1 MAKRPVIL
9 GAIAVLALCVPP
21 AATNEAR
28 AQGQAPAALAG
39 QVSSEAE
46 GAMEGVVV
54 SAKKAGSTITI
65 SVISDKDGRY
75 AFPANK
81 LEAGQ
86 YALKIRAVGYALDGA
101 GTAQVAAGTTSTADL
116 KLKKTKNLPAQL
128 TNAEWLLSVPGT
140 DDQKRVLL
148 DCNGCHTYERIVKST
163 HDADE
168 WTQVVWRMRN
178 YAFQSQPI
186 KPVPRIDQG
195 WAGKPE
201 QYRKIGEYLAT
212 INLSEG
218 PQWEYELKTLPRPT
232 GRSTRV
238 IITEYDLPRPTMQ
251 PHDVIVDAQGTV
263 WYSDFGEQ
271 YLGKLDPKTGTLT
284 EIPMPQLK
292 AGYPLGALDLE
303 HDPNDGTLWM
313 GLMYQAALANFD
325 PKSATFRKFYEIPPA
340 LSDKVTQLNMLGLN
354 YTVDGKIWTN
364 NAGNQDIY
372 RIDYKTGEYERF
384 QPLKEYP
391 GTGPRSIYGIAPDSK
406 NNLYFAEF
414 VTNYI
419 GRIDAKT
426 LKVTYFQTPTLRS
439 RPRRME
445 MDSQDRLWFAEYG
458 GNRLAMFDTKSEK
471 FTEWPLPTPWTA
483 PYYVTW
489 DKNGE
494 LWTGGM
500 TTDRVVRL
508 DPKTGEAVEYLLP
521 RETNIRR
528 VFIDNS
534 TTPVTFWTGS
544 NHGAAVVKV
553 EPLD

>member
-1 MAKRPVIL
+1 MPKFPV
-9 GAIAVLALCVPP
+9 VLAG
-21 AATNEAR
+21 T
-28 AQGQAPAALAG
+28 AALALSFG
-39 QVSSEAE
+39 GLAQAQQLTGKVTSDAE

-54 SAKKAGSTITI
+54 SAKRAGSTITV
-65 SVISDKDGRY
+65 SVITDKDGRY
-75 AFPANK
+75 TFPSGR
-81 LEAGQ
+81 LEPGQ
-86 YALKIRAVGYALDGA
+86 HAVKIRAVGYVLDGPGSIEIA
-101 GTAQVAAGTTSTADL
+101 GDKPTTADL
-116 KLKKTKNLPAQL
+116 KLKKAKNLPAQL
-128 TNAEWLLSVPGT
+128 SNAEWLLSIPGT
-140 DDQKRVLL
+140 DDQKRALL

-163 HDADE
+163 HDAEE
-168 WTQVVWRMRN
+168 WAHVVWRMRN

-201 QYRKIGEYLAT
+201 QYRKLGEYLAT

-218 PQWEYELKTLPRPT
+218 SQWEYELKTLPRT
-232 GRSTRV
+232 SGRSTRV
-238 IITEYDLPRPTMQ
+238 IITEYDLPRQTRQ
-251 PHDVIVDAQGTV
+251 PHDVVVDAQGTV

-271 YLGKLDPKTGTLT
+271 YLGRLDPKTGKLT
-284 EIPMPQLK
+284 EVPMPELK
-292 AGYPLGALDLE
+292 AGYPLGSLDLQF
-303 HDPNDGTLWM
+303 DPNDGTLWM
-313 GLMYQAALANFD
+313 GMMYQAALANFD
-325 PKSATFRKFYEIPPA
+325 PKTSKFTRFFEVPKA

-354 YTVDGKIWTN
+354 YKLDGKLWTN

-391 GTGPRSIYGIAPDSK
+391 GTGPRSIYGIAADST

-414 VTNYI
+414 QTNFI

-426 LKVTYFQTPTLRS
+426 QKVSYLQTPTLRS

-445 MDSQDRLWFAEYG
+445 MDAQDRLWFAEYG
-458 GNRLAMFDTKSEK
+458 GNRLAMLDTRTEK

-483 PYYVTW
+483 PYYITW

-508 DPKTGEAVEYLLP
+508 DPKSGNAVEYQLP

>member
-1 MAKRPVIL
+1 MNVRLHLL
-9 GAIAVLALCVPP
+9 GAIVALTFLGAPSAPSSAQAPSQPP
-21 AATNEAR
+21 AALT
-28 AQGQAPAALAG
+28 GH
-39 QVSSEAE
+39 VTSEAE

-54 SAKKAGSTITI
+54 SAKKADSNITV
-65 SVISDKDGRY
+65 SVITDKEGRY
-75 AFPANK
+75 AFPANR
-81 LEAGQ
+81 LEPGQ
-86 YALKIRAVGYALDGA
+86 YTIKIRAVGYLLDSPNKA
-101 GTAQVAAGTTSTADL
+101 DVAAETTSTADL
-116 KLKKTKNLPAQL
+116 KLKKTKNLAAQL
-128 TNAEWLLSVPGT
+128 TNAEWLLSIPGT
-140 DDQKRVLL
+140 DEQKAMLL
-148 DCNGCHTYERIVKST
+148 DCNGCHTYDRIVRST
-163 HDADE
+163 HNAEE
-168 WTQVVWRMRN
+168 WTQTVWRMRN

-186 KPVPRIDQG
+186 KPVPRMDPG

-201 QYRKIGEYLAT
+201 QYRKVADYLAT
-212 INLSEG
+212 INLSES
-218 PQWEYELKTLPRPT
+218 PQWEYDLKTLPRPS
-232 GRSTRV
+232 GRGTRV
-238 IITEYDLPRPTMQ
+238 VITEYDLPKPTMQ
-251 PHDVIVDAQGTV
+251 PHDVIVDREGTV
-263 WYSDFGEQ
+263 WYTDFGEP
-271 YLGKLDPKTGTLT
+271 YVGKLDPKTGKLT
-284 EIPMPQLK
+284 EIAVPELK

-303 HDPNDGTLWM
+303 HDPNNGTLWM
-313 GLMYQAALANFD
+313 GMMYQAALANFD
-325 PKSATFRKFYEIPPA
+325 PKSGTFTKFYEVPKA
-340 LSDKVTQLNMLGLN
+340 LNDKVTQLNMLGLN
-354 YTVDGKIWTN
+354 YTVDGKVWTN

-372 RIDYKTGEYERF
+372 RIDFKTGEYERF

-419 GRIDAKT
+419 GRIDAQT
-426 LKVTYFQTPTLRS
+426 SKVSWFKTPTARS

-445 MDSQDRLWFAEYG
+445 MDAQDRLWFAEYG
-458 GNRLAMFDTKSEK
+458 GNRLAMFDTKTEK

-494 LWTGGM
+494 LWAGGM

-528 VFIDNS
+528 VFVDNS

-544 NHGAAVVKV
+544 NHGAAVVRV